1 MMAGTVL
8 VGAWPAEYLFVG
20 TDQIPNRRS
29 ETPLIRTRGCVAMAE
44 SPLPGGGRTEVS
56 RDGDI
61 VYRGTGPWAPAVH
74 ALLRH
79 LESVGFEGAPRVVG
93 SGFDEK
99 GREVLGYIDGD
110 VVHPRPWGASAFAEL
125 GQLLR
130 RLHEATS
137 TFTLPDD
144 AVWRRWHARGS
155 MTGDWVIGHCDPG
168 PWNIVAREGRPIAFV
183 DWEVAGPVDRLTEL
197 AQACW
202 LNAQLH
208 DDDVARRQ
216 GLASVDER
224 AEHVRLLLDGY
235 GLAADRRSGF
245 VDRMIEFAIRDAAA
259 EAVEAGVTPATVE
272 SSAMWGIAWRARSAA
287 WMLNNRGVLQAA
299 LAS

>member
-1 MMAGTVL
+1 
-8 VGAWPAEYLFVG
+8 
-20 TDQIPNRRS
+20 
-29 ETPLIRTRGCVAMAE
+29 MAE

-125 GQLLR
+125 GRLLR

-144 AVWRRWHARGS
+144 AVWRRWHARAKTSPRSTRERNTSGS
-155 MTGDWVIGHCDPG
+155 C
-168 PWNIVAREGRPIAFV
+168 
-183 DWEVAGPVDRLTEL
+183 
-197 AQACW
+197 
-202 LNAQLH
+202 
-208 DDDVARRQ
+208 
-216 GLASVDER
+216 
-224 AEHVRLLLDGY
+224 LDGY

-272 SSAMWGIAWRARSAA
+272 SPAIWGIAWRVRSAA